1 MFGRVSSP
9 AGPVWIGYVCAL
21 NGQHVIEGRQ
31 LFTLRFSTEQ
41 AGGEDG
47 EKESAAEVLGSF
59 GTFVTGRT
67 TWSLTDTQLTI
78 GGHEYNINDCT
89 KDFLKI
95 TSKTER
101 TGYLFIAQ
109 QSRSYTP
116 F

>member
-9 AGPVWIGYVCAL
+9 AGPVWICYVCAL

-31 LFTLRFSTEQ
+31 LFTLELTKEP
-41 AGGEDG
+41 AGEDG
-47 EKESAAEVLGSF
+47 AGMSAQIFGSF
-59 GTFVTGRT
+59 GSFVNGRT
-67 TWSLTDTQLTI
+67 FWSATELQDLTVGD
-78 GGHEYNINDCT
+78 HEFTINDCT

-101 TGYLFIAQ
+101 TTYLFIAQ
-109 QSRSYTP
+109 QSRSFSP

>member
-9 AGPVWIGYVCAL
+9 VGPTWICYVCAL
-21 NGQHVIEGRQ
+21 SGHHVVEGRQ
-31 LFTLRFSTEQ
+31 LFTLRFTTEP
-41 AGGEDG
+41 AGADSGAG
-47 EKESAAEVLGSF
+47 SIAEVLGSF
-59 GTFVTGRT
+59 GAFVSGRMAYQSADT
-67 TWSLTDTQLTI
+67 DLTV
-78 GGHEYNINDCT
+78 GEHEFIITDCT

-101 TGYLFIAQ
+101 TSYLFLAQ

>member
-9 AGPVWIGYVCAL
+9 AGPVWICYVCAL
-21 NGQHVIEGRQ
+21 SGHHVIEGRQ
-31 LFTLRFSTEQ
+31 LFTLRLSSEPISEE
-41 AGGEDG
+41 AG
-47 EKESAAEVLGSF
+47 SAAEIFGSF
-59 GTFVTGRT
+59 GTFVNGPT
-67 TWSLTDTQLTI
+67 TCNLTDTQLTI
-78 GGHEYNINDCT
+78 GGHDYIIHDCT

>member
-1 MFGRVSSP
+1 MFGKVSSP
-9 AGPVWIGYVCAL
+9 VGPTWICYVCAL

-31 LFTLRFSTEQ
+31 LFTLRFSNEP
-41 AGGEDG
+41 ASADG
-47 EKESAAEVLGSF
+47 TGNMAEVMGSF
-59 GTFVTGRT
+59 GTFATGRT
-67 TWSLTDTQLTI
+67 AYSTTDTDLTV
-78 GGHEYNINDCT
+78 GEHEFTINDCT

-101 TGYLFIAQ
+101 TSYLFIAQ

>member
-9 AGPVWIGYVCAL
+9 IGPNWICYVCAL

-31 LFTLRFSTEQ
+31 LFTLRFTSEQ
-41 AGGEDG
+41 AGEGG
-47 EKESAAEVLGSF
+47 AGSIAEVMGSF
-59 GTFVTGRT
+59 GTFVTGRPT
-67 TWSLTDTQLTI
+67 YSTADTDLTV
-78 GGHEYNINDCT
+78 GEHEFTINDCT

-101 TGYLFIAQ
+101 TSYLFIAQ